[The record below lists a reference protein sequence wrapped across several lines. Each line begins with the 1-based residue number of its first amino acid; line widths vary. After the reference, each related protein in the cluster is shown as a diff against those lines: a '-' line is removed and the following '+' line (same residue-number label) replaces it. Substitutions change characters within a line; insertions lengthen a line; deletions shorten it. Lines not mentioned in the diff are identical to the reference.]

1 MWPRQD
7 KHAIRASAR
16 PPGSDAGSRVEGR
29 FVGLNRSDR
38 PARRRVTTALALGA
52 ATLASGGCSAELT
65 DQWRRGGFPE
75 PASEQTDLIG
85 NLWNGTWIA
94 ALAVGVLVWGLIL
107 WAALAYRRRTNDLPP
122 QTRYNL
128 PIEFLYTVAPLAVI
142 GALFY
147 FTVDR
152 QNEILDTSS
161 QPDLTIGVVG
171 QQWAWTFNYLD
182 EDVYDTGTTT
192 DTTTLY
198 LPVDQTVRFELESP
212 DVVHSF
218 WVPSFYMKL
227 DAIPGRTNVFH
238 ATPNREGTFSGKCAE
253 LCGVYHARMLFT
265 VEVVSQDEYEDH
277 LEDLR
282 DAGQTGEVEAPLRGS
297 YSTTP
302 LDQPGSD
309 Q

>member
-1 MWPRQD
+1 M
-7 KHAIRASAR
+7 
-16 PPGSDAGSRVEGR
+16 
-29 FVGLNRSDR
+29 GLKRSDR
-38 PARRRVTTALALGA
+38 PARRRRVTSALALGA
-52 ATLASGGCSAELT
+52 ATLACGGCSTELT
-65 DQWRRGGFPE
+65 EQWRRGGFPE
-75 PASEQTDLIG
+75 PATEQTDLVG

-94 ALAVGVLVWGLIL
+94 ALAIGVLVWGLIL
-107 WAALAYRRRTNDLPP
+107 WAAIAYRRRTNDLPP

-161 QPDLTIGVVG
+161 EPDLTIGVVG
-171 QQWAWTFNYLD
+171 QQWAWTFNYVD
-182 EDVYDTGTTT
+182 GDVYDTGTTT
-192 DTTTLY
+192 DPTTLY
-198 LPVDQTVRFELESP
+198 LPVDQTVRFEIKSP
-212 DVVHSF
+212 DTVHSF
-218 WVPSFYMKL
+218 WVPSFYMKM

-238 ATPNREGTFSGKCAE
+238 ATPNREGTFRGKCAE

-265 VEVVSQDEYEDH
+265 VEVVSEDEYEEH

-282 DAGQTGEVEAPLRGS
+282 DAGQTGQVEAPLRGS

-302 LDQPGSD
+302 LDEMGSD

>member
-1 MWPRQD
+1 M
-7 KHAIRASAR
+7 
-16 PPGSDAGSRVEGR
+16 
-29 FVGLNRSDR
+29 GLNRSDR
-38 PARRRVTTALALGA
+38 PARRRRVTSALALGA

-65 DQWRRGGFPE
+65 EQWRRGGFPE
-75 PASEQTDLIG
+75 PATEQTDLVG

-94 ALAVGVLVWGLIL
+94 ALAIGVLVWGLIL
-107 WAALAYRRRTNDLPP
+107 WAAIAYRRRTNDLPP

-161 QPDLTIGVVG
+161 EPDLTIGVVG
-171 QQWAWTFNYLD
+171 QQWAWTFNYVD
-182 EDVYDTGTTT
+182 GDVYDTGTTT
-192 DTTTLY
+192 DPTTLY
-198 LPVDQTVRFELESP
+198 LPVDQTVRFEIESP
-212 DVVHSF
+212 DTVHSF
-218 WVPSFYMKL
+218 WVPSFYMKM

-238 ATPNREGTFSGKCAE
+238 ATPNREGTFRGKCAE

-265 VEVVSQDEYEDH
+265 VEVVSEDEYEEH

-282 DAGQTGEVEAPLRGS
+282 DAGQTGQVEAPLRGS

-302 LDQPGSD
+302 LDETGSD

>member
-1 MWPRQD
+1 M
-7 KHAIRASAR
+7 
-16 PPGSDAGSRVEGR
+16 EGR
-29 FVGLNRSDR
+29 LVGLYRSDR

-52 ATLASGGCSAELT
+52 ATLLVSGCSAEIV

-75 PASEQTDLIG
+75 PATEQTHLIG
-85 NLWNGTWIA
+85 DLWNGTWIA
-94 ALAVGVLVWGLIL
+94 ALAIGVLVWGLIL
-107 WAALAYRRRTNDLPP
+107 WASFAYRRRHDDIPP

-161 QPDLTIGVVG
+161 EPDLTVGVVG

-182 EDVYDTGTTT
+182 EDVYDVGTTT
-192 DTTTLY
+192 DPATLY
-198 LPVDQTVRFELESP
+198 LPVDQTVRFELASP
-212 DVVHSF
+212 DTVHSF
-218 WVPSFYMKL
+218 WVPSFYMKM
-227 DAIPGRTNVFH
+227 DVIPGHANVFH
-238 ATPNREGTFSGKCAE
+238 ATPNREGTFAGKCAE
-253 LCGVYHARMLFT
+253 LCGVYHSRMLFT
-265 VEVVSQDEYEDH
+265 VAVVSQDEYEDH

>member
-1 MWPRQD
+1 M
-7 KHAIRASAR
+7 
-16 PPGSDAGSRVEGR
+16 
-29 FVGLNRSDR
+29 GLNRSDR
-38 PARRRVTTALALGA
+38 PARRRVTSALALGA

-75 PASEQTDLIG
+75 PATEQTDLVG

-94 ALAVGVLVWGLIL
+94 ALAIGVLVWGLIL
-107 WAALAYRRRTNDLPP
+107 WSAMAYRRRTNDLPP

-161 QPDLTIGVVG
+161 EPDLTIGVVG

-182 EDVYDTGTTT
+182 GDVYDTGTTT
-192 DTTTLY
+192 EPTTLY
-198 LPVDQTVRFELESP
+198 LPVDQTVRFEIQSP
-212 DVVHSF
+212 DVAHSF
-218 WVPSFYMKL
+218 WVPSFYMKM

-238 ATPNREGTFSGKCAE
+238 ATPNREGTFGGKCAE
-253 LCGVYHARMLFT
+253 LCGVYHSRMLFT

-282 DAGQTGEVEAPLRGS
+282 DADQTGQVEAPLRGS

-302 LDQPGSD
+302 LDETGSD

>member
-1 MWPRQD
+1 M
-7 KHAIRASAR
+7 
-16 PPGSDAGSRVEGR
+16 
-29 FVGLNRSDR
+29 GLNRSDR
-38 PARRRVTTALALGA
+38 PARRRVTSALALGA

-75 PASEQTDLIG
+75 PATEQTDLIG

-94 ALAVGVLVWGLIL
+94 ALAIGVLVWGLIL
-107 WAALAYRRRTNDLPP
+107 WSAMAYRRRTNDLPP

-161 QPDLTIGVVG
+161 EPDLTIGVVG

-182 EDVYDTGTTT
+182 GDVYDTGTTT
-192 DTTTLY
+192 DPTTLY
-198 LPVDQTVRFELESP
+198 LPVDQTVRFEIESP
-212 DVVHSF
+212 DTVHSF
-218 WVPSFYMKL
+218 WVPSFYMKM

-238 ATPNREGTFSGKCAE
+238 ATPNREGTFRGKCAE
-253 LCGVYHARMLFT
+253 LCGVYHSRMLFT
-265 VEVVSQDEYEDH
+265 VEVVSEDEYEEH

-282 DAGQTGEVEAPLRGS
+282 DAGQTGQVEAPLRGS

-302 LDQPGSD
+302 LDETGSD

>member
-1 MWPRQD
+1 M
-7 KHAIRASAR
+7 
-16 PPGSDAGSRVEGR
+16 
-29 FVGLNRSDR
+29 GLNRSDR

-52 ATLASGGCSAELT
+52 AALASGGCSAELT

-75 PASEQTDLIG
+75 PATEQTDLIG

-107 WAALAYRRRTNDLPP
+107 WAAVAYRRRTNDLPP

-152 QNEILDTSS
+152 QNEILDTSDE
-161 QPDLTIGVVG
+161 PDLTIGVVG

-182 EDVYDTGTTT
+182 DDVYDTGTTT
-192 DTTTLY
+192 DPTTLY

-212 DVVHSF
+212 DTVHSF

-238 ATPNREGTFSGKCAE
+238 ATPNREGTFGGKCAE
-253 LCGVYHARMLFT
+253 LCGVYHSRMLFT

-282 DAGQTGEVEAPLRGS
+282 DAGQTGQVEAPLRGS

-302 LDQPGSD
+302 LDETGSD